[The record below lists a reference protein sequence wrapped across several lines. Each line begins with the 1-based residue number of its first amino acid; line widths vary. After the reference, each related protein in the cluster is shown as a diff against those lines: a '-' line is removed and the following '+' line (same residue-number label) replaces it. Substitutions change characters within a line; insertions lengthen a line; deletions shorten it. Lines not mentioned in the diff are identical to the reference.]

1 MTDALISVAA
11 ILALACSILA
21 TLYVIVRNAPSQPQR
36 QHIPLPSRPCFEQM
50 FCTNPKD
57 YRSGTPCKFYCAIRP

>member
-36 QHIPLPSRPCFEQM
+36 QSYRRHRPWNF
-50 FCTNPKD
+50 K
-57 YRSGTPCKFYCAIRP
+57 